1 MKDSRIMPEVFLNL
15 PLKDQATILN
25 IQAPAAGK
33 SPLIAEKD
41 IWVCWTL
48 QQLFSMPNRPPMAF
62 KGGTALSKVYGVIE
76 RFSEDIDITLDYRGF
91 AREISDNIS
100 RSALAKLSEELKE
113 FVAQHSKTVVK
124 PYFEAALSS
133 QFPDSS
139 FVVEVSDNG
148 EKVRIHYPS
157 AFADSGNQYLS
168 SNVLIEFGGRNI
180 TEPNE
185 PHAVAPY
192 VDGVVPDLEFPIAEV
207 TVLALPRSFW
217 EKVTLI
223 HVECHREEFRANAD
237 RISRHW
243 YDLACLALHDKG
255 KQSMLDRDL
264 LFDVVKYKK
273 YFYNSSYANYDACLK
288 WQFRLVPEKR
298 LLEVLNKDFEQML
311 RSGMFYG
318 KPPVFADVIKTVGE
332 LEQLLNRQSI

>member
-113 FVAQHSKTVVK
+113 FVAQHSKT
-124 PYFEAALSS
+124 
-133 QFPDSS
+133 
-139 FVVEVSDNG
+139 
-148 EKVRIHYPS
+148 
-157 AFADSGNQYLS
+157 
-168 SNVLIEFGGRNI
+168 
-180 TEPNE
+180 E

-318 KPPVFADVIKTVGE
+318 KPPVFANVIKTVGE